1 MTLLCDTHVLI
12 WFALGN
18 PKLGAQARETLLR
31 ALSVRRAF
39 FSAASAWEFATLRAK
54 KIPPFQMSPDTL
66 FRNIAGAGFREVPI
80 TGDIALAGH
89 AEFYGIVSDP
99 ADYFIAATAADLGAS
114 LMTADRALLRSR
126 KIPTLNAGK

>member
-12 WFALGN
+12 WFVLGSSR
-18 PKLGAQARETLLR
+18 LGANARAAILD
-31 ALSVRRAF
+31 ALARRRAF

-54 KIPPFQMSPDTL
+54 KNPPFDISAREI
-66 FRNIAGAGFREVPI
+66 RNKILLAGFHESPL
-80 TGDIALAGH
+80 TSDLALAGH
-89 AEFYGIVSDP
+89 EQFCEVVSDP
-99 ADYFIAATAADLGAS
+99 ADHFIAATAADLGAL

>member
-1 MTLLCDTHVLI
+1 MTILYDTHVLI
-12 WFALGN
+12 WFATGN
-18 PKLGAQARETLLR
+18 EKLGASARQTTMN
-31 ALSVRRAF
+31 ALTSRRAF

-54 KIPPFQMSPDTL
+54 KNPPFEMSAREM
-66 FRNIAGAGFREVPI
+66 RNDLLAAGFREVTI

-89 AEFYGIVSDP
+89 AEFCGIVSDP